1 MQQAIIGFDAMEMLS
16 EMESLGTS
24 EIDFGVDEI
33 EDEDSDVEDGG
44 DEDEDDD
51 DYDEVWFLFLFS
63 PFLLLGFSFKM
74 HKYLNNF
81 FPGAFLCLGCRTW
94 WLFLMIR
101 TRKMILMR
109 NLETGQN

>member
-63 PFLLLGFSFKM
+63 PFLLLGFSFK
-74 HKYLNNF
+74 
-81 FPGAFLCLGCRTW
+81 T
-94 WLFLMIR
+94 
-101 TRKMILMR
+101 
-109 NLETGQN
+109 

>member
-44 DEDEDDD
+44 DEDDD

-74 HKYLNNF
+74 QKYLNIF
-81 FPGAFLCLGCRTW
+81 FRVHFSVLAVGLGGCS
-94 WLFLMIR
+94 
-101 TRKMILMR
+101 
-109 NLETGQN
+109 